1 MKKFLITLISVI
13 LCAACAFG
21 FTACGDDDTKNPD
34 GSPKN
39 MAETIIDLDAETQ
52 LNSLYAWGD
61 NGNNASSSIRMGSIN
76 TIING
81 ATDFDK
87 YSGFTFIWKKGSN
100 YKITKLE
107 FDITSQTS
115 STITIDCN
123 FAEPIG
129 GKGEYKHLS
138 EMSIENGQT
147 VHIVFDNLNC
157 SYSKFAQ
164 SVDFKNSGRTTDT
177 SVLNWQISISNLFI
191 TAEKV

>member
-39 MAETIIDLDAETQ
+39 MAETIIDFDAEST
-52 LNSLYAWGD
+52 NVYCWSDY
-61 NGNNASSSIRMGSIN
+61 GNTASSSSWRHIAKDLLGDNMDYGNYGS
-76 TIING
+76 
-81 ATDFDK
+81 F
-87 YSGFTFIWKKGSN
+87 SFMWKKGCK

-107 FDITSQTS
+107 FDITSVTA
-115 STITIDCN
+115 STITINCN
-123 FAEPIG
+123 FTEPTIGG

-164 SVDFKNSGRTTDT
+164 SIKFKNNGETTDK
-177 SVLNWQISISNLFI
+177 SVLNWQIKISNLFI